1 MIWKR
6 TVLLFLLTIT
16 GLAFETSVFGRA
28 TLVGAKPELL
38 LLMVVVLGM
47 GEGPAFG
54 ATAGF
59 VMGLSTDLVL
69 QLPAGV
75 SALTFTIIGYVVGR
89 ARAQVQSPG
98 AWLPMV
104 MVSIATFL
112 GVLFYAAFNRV
123 LGERFGALSVV
134 RAAVLA
140 AAYNCLLTP
149 FVFPLVRAHGARLRP
164 RPSEFG
170 L

>member
-6 TVLLFLLTIT
+6 SLLLFLLTIT

-38 LLMVVVLGM
+38 LLIVVALGM
-47 GEGPAFG
+47 SEGPAFG

-98 AWLPMV
+98 AWLPMI
-104 MVSIATFL
+104 MVSIATFV
-112 GVLFYAAFNRV
+112 GVMFYAGFNRA
-123 LGERFGALSVV
+123 LGEHFGALSVV
-134 RAAVLA
+134 RAAFLA
-140 AAYNCLLTP
+140 AVYNCLLTP
-149 FVFPLVRAHGARLRP
+149 FVFPIVRAIAVRLRP
-164 RPSEFG
+164 AASEVG

>member
-6 TVLLFLLTIT
+6 TLLLFLLTIT

-38 LLMVVVLGM
+38 LLIVVALGTS
-47 GEGPAFG
+47 EGPAFG

-59 VMGLSTDLVL
+59 VLGLSTDLVL

-75 SALTFTIIGYVVGR
+75 SALTFTITGYVVGR
-89 ARAQVQSPG
+89 VRAQVQSPG
-98 AWLPMV
+98 AWLPMA
-104 MVSIATFL
+104 MVSLATFA
-112 GVLFYAAFNRV
+112 GVLFYAAFNRL
-123 LGERFGALSVV
+123 LGEHFGAVSVL
-134 RAAVLA
+134 RAAFLA

-149 FVFPLVRAHGARLRP
+149 FVFPMVRALAARLRP
-164 RPSEFG
+164 RPAEVG

>member
-6 TVLLFLLTIT
+6 SLLLFLLTIT

-38 LLMVVVLGM
+38 LLIVVALGM
-47 GEGPAFG
+47 SEGPAFG

-75 SALTFTIIGYVVGR
+75 SALTYTLIGYVVGR
-89 ARAQVQSPG
+89 LRAQVAAAS
-98 AWLPMV
+98 AWLPIV
-104 MVSIATFL
+104 MVCSSTFAGVIFYTAFSRAL
-112 GVLFYAAFNRV
+112 GQH
-123 LGERFGALSVV
+123 FGFFSVV
-134 RAAVLA
+134 RAAALA
-140 AAYNCLLTP
+140 TLYNGLLTP
-149 FVFPLVRAHGARLRP
+149 FVFPIVRAIAARLRP
-164 RPSEFG
+164 PPSEA
-170 L
+170 LR

>member
-1 MIWKR
+1 VIWKR

-38 LLMVVVLGM
+38 LLMTVALGM
-47 GEGPAFG
+47 SEGPAFG
-54 ATAGF
+54 ATTGF

-75 SALTFTIIGYVVGR
+75 SALTFTIIGYAAGR
-89 ARAQVQSPG
+89 VRAQVQSPG
-98 AWLPMV
+98 AWLPMA
-104 MVSIATFL
+104 MVAIATFAGL
-112 GVLFYAAFNRV
+112 VFYAAFNRV
-123 LGERFGALSVV
+123 LGERFGVV
-134 RAAVLA
+134 GVARAAFLA

-149 FVFPLVRAHGARLRP
+149 FVFPIVRALAVRLRP
-164 RPSEFG
+164 RASEVG

>member
-6 TVLLFLLTIT
+6 TLLLFLLTIT
-16 GLAFETSVFGRA
+16 GLAFETSVLGRA
-28 TLVGAKPELL
+28 TLVGTKPELL
-38 LLMVVVLGM
+38 ILMVVALAM

-75 SALTFTIIGYVVGR
+75 SSLTFTLIGYFVGR
-89 ARAQVQSPG
+89 VRAQVQTRS

-104 MVSIATFL
+104 MVFIATFV
-112 GVLFYAAFNRV
+112 GVVFYAGFNEA
-123 LGERFGALSVV
+123 LGEHFSGLSVL
-134 RAAVLA
+134 RAAGISAL
-140 AAYNCLLTP
+140 YNGLLTP
-149 FVFPLVRAHGARLRP
+149 FVFPIVRALGARLRP
-164 RPSEFG
+164 PSSEV
-170 L
+170 LN

>member
-6 TVLLFLLTIT
+6 TLLLFLLTIT

-38 LLMVVVLGM
+38 LLIVVAVGM
-47 GEGPAFG
+47 SEGPAFG

-98 AWLPMV
+98 AWLPMA
-104 MVSIATFL
+104 MVSLATFL
-112 GVLFYAAFNRV
+112 GELFYAGFNRV
-123 LGERFGALSVV
+123 LGEHFGALSVL

-149 FVFPLVRAHGARLRP
+149 FVFPIVRALAGRLRP
-164 RPSEFG
+164 RAAEVG

>member
-6 TVLLFLLTIT
+6 SVLLFLLTIT

-38 LLMVVVLGM
+38 LLIVVALGM
-47 GEGPAFG
+47 SEGPMFG

-89 ARAQVQSPG
+89 ARAQVPSPG
-98 AWLPMV
+98 AWLPMI
-104 MVSIATFL
+104 MVSISTFIGL
-112 GVLFYAAFNRV
+112 MFYAGFNRA
-123 LGERFGALSVV
+123 LGEHFGALSVV
-134 RAAVLA
+134 RAALLA
-140 AAYNCLLTP
+140 SLYNCLLTP
-149 FVFPLVRAHGARLRP
+149 FVFPIVRALALRLRP
-164 RPSEFG
+164 HASEAG

>member
-6 TVLLFLLTIT
+6 TLLLFLLTIT

-47 GEGPAFG
+47 SEGPALG

-75 SALTFTIIGYVVGR
+75 TALTFTIIGYVVGR
-89 ARAQVQSPG
+89 VRAQVQAPG

-104 MVSIATFL
+104 MVSIATFV
-112 GVLFYAAFNRV
+112 GILFYAGFNRA
-123 LGERFGALSVV
+123 LGEHFGALGVV
-134 RAAVLA
+134 RAAALA

-149 FVFPLVRAHGARLRP
+149 FVFPIVRAVASRLRP
-164 RPSEFG
+164 APSEVG

>member
-6 TVLLFLLTIT
+6 TLLLFLLTIT

-38 LLMVVVLGM
+38 LLIVVAVGM
-47 GEGPAFG
+47 SEGPAFG

-98 AWLPMV
+98 AWLPMA
-104 MVSIATFL
+104 I
-112 GVLFYAAFNRV
+112 GDV
-123 LGERFGALSVV
+123 LGDRGVRRIQIFPAL
-134 RAAVLA
+134 
-140 AAYNCLLTP
+140 
-149 FVFPLVRAHGARLRP
+149 ARLRP
-164 RPSEFG
+164 GVTPAQASAEATARARAAPDGRVLPS
-170 L
+170 

>member
-38 LLMVVVLGM
+38 LLMVVALGM

-89 ARAQVQSPG
+89 VRAQVQSPG

-112 GVLFYAAFNRV
+112 GVLFYAAFSRV
-123 LGERFGALSVV
+123 LGERFGAVSVV

-149 FVFPLVRAHGARLRP
+149 FVFPIVRTLGGRLRP
-164 RPSEFG
+164 RPSEVG